1 MQLDLIMPLDK
12 FLAIPSELIRSRQQP
27 IYYRMTGSMGQLLH
41 EERLFDLLRTGLS
54 KPTICLLAFNTW
66 ADTYIRRRGN
76 NVFSMLH
83 IDVYQ
88 VQCKQWYDIFCSPK
102 IPILTQDLRQR
113 EKLVRACHSIST
125 EELTWLLCDNT
136 GSSLALDLKNDLNA
150 KECTAEQDFYQGTT
164 SSPSALSASPSS
176 WSEASRK
183 DKEEIGLYL
192 YEWLSLF
199 RLESPRVQSG
209 DKVDTY
215 LSRYQVTSCEHE
227 QVDICKISWSGLIG
241 TNWFQDLIRDVLAV
255 RPAEGWIS
263 ISASSFCD
271 VGSRPG
277 SELMILRSP
286 TKEGQYLM
294 WRLQCSI

>member
-1 MQLDLIMPLDK
+1 MFSRCSTSTYTRFNVNNGIVTMQTD
-12 FLAIPSELIRSRQQP
+12 
-27 IYYRMTGSMGQLLH
+27 
-41 EERLFDLLRTGLS
+41 
-54 KPTICLLAFNTW
+54 KPTFERSGLPGKTKIVN
-66 ADTYIRRRGN
+66 GQ
-76 NVFSMLH
+76 H
-83 IDVYQ
+83 ISIVSLEMNKL
-88 VQCKQWYDIFCSPK
+88 KQYWNGEPH
-102 IPILTQDLRQR
+102 RQR